1 MQHWRTMATE
11 TQHSTVDNKRRSS
24 RVFTRVPVRATG
36 KNANGRAFKETSETI
51 LVNAHGCLLYL
62 NEPLEMA
69 GMITIINPVTEE
81 EQECRVVFLGD
92 TSKKGQR
99 VGVEFLSPAPHFW
112 GIEFPPD
119 WTNSSRPTVH

>member
-1 MQHWRTMATE
+1 MATE
-11 TQHSTVDNKRRSS
+11 AHPSVEQNKRRSS
-24 RVFTRVPVRATG
+24 RVFTRVPVRAAG

-69 GMITIINPVTEE
+69 GMLTIINPVTEE

-119 WTNSSRPTVH
+119 WSGAPKPAVN